1 MKPVKPILLTFAVA
15 AVAGVFAAGSAQ
27 LRTTADLVIR
37 NAKVVTID
45 KAHPRAEALA
55 IQGDRIVAV
64 PSLYSKSD
72 AHALRPPLKTI
83 CGAGIVETW
92 DRYDDGRYDVV
103 VRGLARVRLVEELA
117 PTKLYREFRA
127 EVLEDVLPAGGAP
140 ALQGQLEALRQL
152 VYELSTKLPK
162 ESGAPQLAEAVAQM
176 KDPSAIVD
184 LVAAA
189 AVSDPDDRQVVLE
202 EVDVAKRLERVFEEV
217 AGVVLVLS
225 RGKNPKV

>member
-1 MKPVKPILLTFAVA
+1 MAAERIAPRDPRAALRNAVA
-15 AVAGVFAAGSAQ
+15 ALKVFPLHGVSVLPGTPAPFHIFEPRYKALFQDA
-27 LRTTADLVIR
+27 LR
-37 NAKVVTID
+37 
-45 KAHPRAEALA
+45 
-55 IQGDRIVAV
+55 GDRIVAV
-64 PSLYSKSD
+64 PSLFSKSD
-72 AHALRPPLKTI
+72 AHALRPPLKAI

-92 DRYDDGRYDVV
+92 DRYEDGRYDVV
-103 VRGLARVRLVEELA
+103 VRGLARVRLVEELP

-127 EVLEDVLPAGGAP
+127 EVLEDVLPTGGAH

-225 RGKNPKV
+225 RGKSPKV